1 MISTAADVYST
12 CYTYKEWGER
22 RKLHVC
28 TYLCFPVGPFL
39 HCGNYTIAVALYPTV
54 GLFLCPLPKMKGKQ
68 G

>member
-12 CYTYKEWGER
+12 CTKSGE
-22 RKLHVC
+22 KDASCMCANTFV
-28 TYLCFPVGPFL
+28 FPVGPFL